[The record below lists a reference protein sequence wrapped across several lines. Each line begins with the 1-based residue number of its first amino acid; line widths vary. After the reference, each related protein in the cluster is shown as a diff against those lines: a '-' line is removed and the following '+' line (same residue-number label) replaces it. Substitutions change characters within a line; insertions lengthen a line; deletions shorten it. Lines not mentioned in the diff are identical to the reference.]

1 MEIATRVLAQKK
13 LPHYANFFH
22 GDPYVGAREAEMKK
36 KNDRITE
43 LEKEVKALRS
53 QVAQLEK
60 RFDFKALSP

>member
-1 MEIATRVLAQKK
+1 MDITTRVLAQNK

-53 QVAQLEK
+53 
-60 RFDFKALSP
+60 